1 VHGIVAFRMS
11 RIVISLLAFT
21 RRGCLPWLVQQVF
34 RLALART
41 SRQTIAHGV
50 MIVAGIVVVVVVV
63 VVVVM
68 IGIRIVAF
76 LSEYNSLSLKLK
88 VKGMQL
94 TIHHEQNTKATI
106 HTLIISME
114 REPVMMSFEE

>member
-1 VHGIVAFRMS
+1 VHGIVTFRVS
-11 RIVISLLAFT
+11 RVVISLLAHT
-21 RRGCLPWLVQQVF
+21 RRGCLSWLVQQVF

-41 SRQTIAHGV
+41 AGQTIAHGV
-50 MIVAGIVVVVVVV
+50 MIVV

-68 IGIRIVAF
+68 IGVRIVGF

-94 TIHHEQNTKATI
+94 TIHHEQNNCTI
-106 HTLIISME
+106 IQTLIISIE
-114 REPVMMSFEE
+114 REPVMKSFDE